1 MTEFELAQLAGSG
14 MSNFLTSFTVFVS
27 IVTAYVIAAFV
38 AGKKLSK
45 IQIAV
50 VNACFLIAS
59 GAMGLLSV
67 LIFQVF
73 LRRVQALNEIT
84 EAVTGAGIV
93 IDFTWA
99 VATLYIVLVCGS
111 LAFMWN
117 VRHPSA
123 NG

>member
-1 MTEFELAQLAGSG
+1 MSEFELAELAGSA

-27 IVTAYVIAAFV
+27 IVTAYVIAAFA
-38 AGKKLSK
+38 AGERLSK
-45 IQIAV
+45 IQVSI
-50 VNACFLIAS
+50 VNGCFLIAS

-73 LRRVQALNEIT
+73 LGRAQAVSALEEST
-84 EAVTGAGIV
+84 VGIGV
-93 IDFTWA
+93 VVDFTWA
-99 VATLYIVLVCGS
+99 VATLYIVLACGS

-117 VRHPSA
+117 VRQAPT